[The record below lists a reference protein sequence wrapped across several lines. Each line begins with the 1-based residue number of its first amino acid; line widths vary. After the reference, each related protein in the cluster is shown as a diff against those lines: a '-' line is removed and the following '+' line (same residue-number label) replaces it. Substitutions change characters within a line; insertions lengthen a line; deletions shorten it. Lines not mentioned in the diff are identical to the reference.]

1 MASIPSRV
9 RERLSAGIK
18 RFQPV
23 LASAQSRDVNESDT
37 VIIIT
42 DMLSEVFGY
51 DKYSEITSETA
62 IRGTYCDLAVKLNGS
77 LVFLVEA
84 KAIGQDLK
92 DAFLKQAV
100 DYAANQGIDWV
111 VLTNGILWR
120 IYKVAFSKPID
131 QELIAEINVLAVDP
145 KDEDHLSYLFLLSKE
160 GWMKTAL
167 SEYFDQKQALSR
179 FCMAAVVLSEPLLKV
194 IRKQLKVLSPDVKID
209 LEQIKHVLEQEVFK
223 REVVE
228 GEKAQ
233 EACKRLTKLLAK
245 AAKTNA
251 KGESDTETVVHSPP
265 VAAVTIVAPAPAITS
280 PPPAPPA

>member
-1 MASIPSRV
+1 
-9 RERLSAGIK
+9 
-18 RFQPV
+18 
-23 LASAQSRDVNESDT
+23 
-37 VIIIT
+37 
-42 DMLSEVFGY
+42 MLSEVFGY
-51 DKYSEITSETA
+51 DKYSEVTSETA

-77 LVFLVEA
+77 IAFLVEA

-92 DAFLKQAV
+92 DAYLKQAV

-120 IYKVAFSKPID
+120 IYKVVFSKPID
-131 QELIAEINVLAVDP
+131 QELIAEVNFSALDP
-145 KDEDHLSYLFLLSKE
+145 KEEDHLSHLFLLSKE

-179 FCMAAVVLSEPLLKV
+179 FCMAAVVLSEPLLKA

-233 EACKRLTKLLAK
+233 EACKRLAKLLAK
-245 AAKTNA
+245 AAKANA
-251 KGESDTETVVHSPP
+251 KEGETETIPHSPAVP
-265 VAAVTIVAPAPAITS
+265 AATIVAPPPPITS
-280 PPPAPPA
+280 PPAPPA